1 MNGSPRN
8 TFPGLLLAFASV
20 ASAQPSAFE
29 ADRANAEFGFGLR
42 QLGDVNDDG
51 FPDFAIGAH
60 KYTNGQIEEGVVFVY
75 LGSASGLSTTPDWY
89 YESDLADA
97 RLGAA
102 IAGGDLDGDGIDD
115 LAVGAIGYEAPPHTG
130 GAVLVF
136 FGNSAGLSSVPDQ
149 IISAGQAGAFF
160 GRGLAIPGD
169 LDNDG
174 FDDLAVGAPEFDGP
188 NTNSGR
194 AYLFPGSASGA
205 AVSPS
210 WFVDGD
216 SLEEQYGFELA
227 GLGDVDGDGLP
238 DLGVTS
244 RDGGS
249 AASDGHAEVFHGNNA
264 GLSTSPSA
272 TLELNAFGANTGWSI
287 AGGDFDCDGH
297 SDVALGSHTYN
308 TVDAPGGVV
317 AIFEGGPGGLETSPA
332 ALLNSGV
339 ADALFGIS
347 TAAGKDLNGDGLDDL
362 LVGAQGY
369 SDGSIEGGA
378 VFSFHGAPSGIST
391 VAYDTLSYGQAGA
404 RAGRRVELLGDVD
417 GDGTADIAVSAPR
430 YTIDQTEEGAVFVHT
445 GFSHFVFSD
454 RFEPIV
460 D

>member
-1 MNGSPRN
+1 MNNPLL
-8 TFPGLLLAFASV
+8 TTLPVLLLAFAPI
-20 ASAQPSAFE
+20 ASAQPITFE
-29 ADRANAEFGFGLR
+29 ADRANASFGFGLR
-42 QLGDVNDDG
+42 EIGDIDDDG
-51 FPDFAIGAH
+51 FADFAIGAH
-60 KYTNGQIEEGVVFVY
+60 KYSNGQTEEGVVFVY
-75 LGSASGLSTTPDWY
+75 LGSAAGLSTTPDWE
-89 YESDLADA
+89 YESNLTDA
-97 RLGAA
+97 RLGVA
-102 IAGGDLDGDGIDD
+102 IAGGDLNGDGIDD
-115 LAVGAIGYEAPPHTG
+115 LAVGALGYEKAPHTG

-136 FGNSAGLSSVPDQ
+136 FGESAGLSSVPDQ

-169 LDNDG
+169 LDADG

-188 NTNSGR
+188 ITNSGR

-205 AVSPS
+205 AASPS
-210 WFVDGD
+210 WFVDGA

-227 GLGDVDGDGLP
+227 GLGDVNGDGLP

-249 AASDGHAEVFHGNNA
+249 AASDGHAEVFHGNDA

-272 TLELNAFGANTGWSI
+272 TLELNAFSANTGWSI
-287 AGGDFDCDGH
+287 AGGDFDGDGY

-317 AIFEGGPGGLETSPA
+317 AIFEGGPGGVETSPA
-332 ALLNSGV
+332 DLLNSGV

-347 TAAGKDLNGDGLDDL
+347 AAAGKDLNGDGFDDL

-378 VFSFHGAPSGIST
+378 VFSFHGTPSGIST

-404 RAGRRVELLGDVD
+404 RAGRRVELLDDLD
-417 GDGTADIAVSAPR
+417 GDGTADIAVSAVR
-430 YTIDQTEEGAVFVHT
+430 YTIDQTQEGAVFVHT

-454 RFEPIV
+454 RFEGSP